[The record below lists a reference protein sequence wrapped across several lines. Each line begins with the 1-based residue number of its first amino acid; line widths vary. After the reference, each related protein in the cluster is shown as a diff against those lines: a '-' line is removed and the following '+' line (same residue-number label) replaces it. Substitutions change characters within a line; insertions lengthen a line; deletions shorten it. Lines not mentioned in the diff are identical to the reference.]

1 MLGGPKNSTAIR
13 LRRRVKTVADETTP
27 EESTWSDHEVSRQI
41 AAEAGRLLVELR
53 RSVPE
58 SADDR
63 WLRDQGDARSH
74 RMIMDRLAELRPD
87 DAILSE
93 EGKDDQERLRH
104 QRVWVIDPLD
114 GTREFGEPPRDDWAV
129 HVALCVGGEPV
140 VGSVALPAQERVFTT
155 ADAFSDAPQGS
166 GPLRMVASRT
176 RAPAIVTDIAAT
188 LGADLVYM
196 GSAGAKAMAVVSGGA
211 DIYLHAGGQYEW
223 DSAAP
228 VAVAIAAG
236 LHCSRIDGSP
246 LVYNQPN
253 PYLPDLLICKRSIAQ
268 RVLALVAAHGEPVDT
283 GSDAVAP
290 GSGF

>member
-1 MLGGPKNSTAIR
+1 MKTA
-13 LRRRVKTVADETTP
+13 ADETTP
-27 EESTWSDHEVSRQI
+27 ESAWTDHEVSREI
-41 AAEAGRLLVELR
+41 ASEAGRLLVELR
-53 RSVPE
+53 LSVPE
-58 SADDR
+58 SADGR

-74 RMIMDRLAELRPD
+74 KMIMARLAELRPD

-93 EGKDDQERLRH
+93 EGKDNQERLGH

-129 HVALCVGGEPV
+129 HVALCVDGQPV
-140 VGSVALPAQERVFTT
+140 AGSVALPAQDRVFTT
-155 ADAFSDAPQGS
+155 ADPFGEARSDS
-166 GPLRMVASRT
+166 EPLRMLASRT
-176 RAPAIVTDIAAT
+176 RAPLIVTEVAEA

-196 GSAGAKAMAVVSGGA
+196 GSAGAKAMTVVSGDA

-253 PYLPDLLICKRSIAQ
+253 PYLPDLLICKQSIAQ
-268 RVLALVAAHGEPVDT
+268 RVLDLLATRVDPEDEAT
-283 GSDAVAP
+283 DAVAA
-290 GSGF
+290 GAGL